1 MKFIGL
7 FSGAGG
13 LDHGFKQSGWQPVI
27 LSDYWLPAVNTLKAN
42 NPGVDV
48 YDWDVA
54 DLDEDTINNALF
66 KAGVSKTEVDAVIGG
81 PPCQAFSRLNQNQL
95 FEDGKE
101 TDINK
106 NDPRRSLFMDFLR
119 VVGYIKPKFV
129 VMENVSDISTRKLG
143 GNGQDKH
150 KLIVEV
156 IEEEFN
162 NAGYRMKYSTIKTN
176 EYNVPQKRKRIIFIG
191 VRKDL
196 NIIPTFPAAVKLNTS
211 VKKQFEGIKK
221 TDPNQ
226 DYKNHSEEWKN
237 KISHIPQGGYYKD
250 LPIEF
255 KVLKPVTEEYIRTYT
270 GQWRNFCFKNENGRL
285 ILFDTVWTKKSKKK
299 VLVIK
304 YGDVLFDMSV
314 FIQQAVNGF
323 DVFRIMPRMGTYLR
337 RIRNDVSHTVTRNPL
352 IHPEENREL
361 TVREKAAIQT
371 FPHNYEFI
379 GSIQEQHIL
388 VGNAVPCNA
397 AEIIAN
403 HLKALD
409 K

>member
-27 LSDYWLPAVNTLKAN
+27 LSDFWLPAVNTLKAN
-42 NPGVDV
+42 NPTVDV

-54 DLDEDTINNALF
+54 KLDESMINDALH
-66 KAGVSKTEVDAVIGG
+66 KAGVSKSEIDAVIGG

-95 FEDGKE
+95 FENGKE
-101 TDINK
+101 TEINK

-143 GNGQDKH
+143 GNGKDKNR
-150 KLIVEV
+150 LIVEV

-162 NAGYRMKYSTIKTN
+162 KAGYDVKFSIIRTD
-176 EYNVPQKRKRIIFIG
+176 EYNVPQKRRRIIFIG
-191 VRKDL
+191 IRKDL
-196 NIIPTFPAAVKLNTS
+196 HIIPTFPATIKLKTS
-211 VKKQFEGIKK
+211 VKEQFKGIRK

-226 DYKNHSEEWKN
+226 ECKNHSEEWEK
-237 KISHIPQGGYYKD
+237 KVSHIPQGGYYKD

-255 KVLKPVTEEYIRTYT
+255 KVLKPVTKDYIRTYT
-270 GQWRNFCFKNENGRL
+270 GQWRNFCFKNENGDL
-285 ILFDTVWTKKSKKK
+285 ILFDTVWKIKSKKK
-299 VLVIK
+299 TLVIK
-304 YGDVLFDMSV
+304 YGDILFDMSV
-314 FIQQAVNGF
+314 FIQQAINGF

-337 RIRNDVSHTVTRNPL
+337 RIRDDVSHTVTRNPL
-352 IHPEENREL
+352 IHPYENREL

-371 FPHNYEFI
+371 FPHDYEFM

-397 AEIIAN
+397 AAIIAD
-403 HLKALD
+403 HLKSLD